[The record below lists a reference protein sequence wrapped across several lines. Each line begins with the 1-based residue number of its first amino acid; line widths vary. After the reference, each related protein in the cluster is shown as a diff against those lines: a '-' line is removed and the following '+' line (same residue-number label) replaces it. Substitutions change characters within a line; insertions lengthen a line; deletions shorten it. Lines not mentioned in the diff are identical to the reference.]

1 MFTFVVFILV
11 LSLLVFVHELGHF
24 WTAKKCGLKPEEFGF
39 GFPPRA
45 IGAYKNKE
53 NKWSVVKGKNEP
65 DDAIDTIY
73 SLNWIPIGGFVK
85 LGEDDDPGDN
95 PNHFNSKPIYQ
106 RFLILVA
113 GVTMNILLA
122 VVLFSFGFMVG
133 LPQRISPDMAAGAKI
148 SNQHVQVMEVIKD
161 SPAESA
167 EFAMGDII
175 IDVNGISVTTVEEL
189 QKFSNDNINKE
200 IIYTVRRE
208 GREMEKTVI
217 PELRS
222 ETKMGG
228 IGVSIVETAIVKYPV
243 HIAIWQGVTST
254 VYLTGRIMQGFYDL
268 FRGLFTGQG
277 MTEEIGGPIRIA
289 EITGQV
295 ARMGFSYL
303 INFTAILSINLAI
316 INILPIPALD
326 GGRILFLLFEKI
338 KGRPM
343 KKELEGTMHYIGFML
358 LMLLIVVV
366 TYKDIVR
373 WWTT

>member
-1 MFTFVVFILV
+1 MFTLVVFISV
-11 LSLLVFVHELGHF
+11 LSLLVFVHEFGHF
-24 WTAKKCGLKPEEFGF
+24 WTAKKCGLRPDEFGF

-45 IGAYKNKE
+45 IGVYKNKE
-53 NKWSVVKGKNEP
+53 DKWAIVKGKKDP

-106 RFLILVA
+106 RAIILSA

-122 VVLFSFGFMVG
+122 AVLFSFGFMVG
-133 LPQRISPDMAAGAKI
+133 LPQRVTPDMASGAKI
-148 SNQHVQVMEVIKD
+148 SNHHIQIMEVIPD
-161 SPAESA
+161 SPAEKA
-167 EFAMGDII
+167 ELVMGDSI

-189 QKFSNDNINKE
+189 QRYSNDLVGTE
-200 IIYTVRRE
+200 VTYTFKRE
-208 GREMEKTVI
+208 QREFEKVI
-217 PELRS
+217 VPELRS
-222 ETKMGG
+222 ETNKGG
-228 IGVSIVETAIVKYPV
+228 IGVSIVETAIVSYPI
-243 HIAIWQGVTST
+243 HLAIVNGFTST
-254 VYLTGRIMQGFYDL
+254 IYLTGRIFQGFYDL

-277 MTEEIGGPIRIA
+277 MTEEVGGPIRIA

-326 GGRILFLLFEKI
+326 GGRLLFLFFEKI

-343 KKELEGTMHYIGFML
+343 KKELEGTMHYIGFVL
-358 LMLLIVVV
+358 LMLLVAVV

-373 WWTT
+373 WWTK